1 MAYGLRH
8 ELEAIG
14 RVVLDPLLDVPLV
27 GTVGRLLQEIGR
39 TAEQA
44 VFFLLPVSSTASPD
58 GRAFA
63 ATALLALIVLG
74 YFALTKRLWHT
85 SDNLAVQQ
93 LFQST
98 SKGERNQQRLV
109 ASLVARLGLV
119 PLGVAVVTLFG
130 FEVGDVRLFLWNAV
144 WVAPMLPFA
153 IFFLVLPVA
162 LLWPLGRLSVAGY
175 RQVREWVN
183 ATRR

>member
-1 MAYGLRH
+1 M
-8 ELEAIG
+8 
-14 RVVLDPLLDVPLV
+14 
-27 GTVGRLLQEIGR
+27 
-39 TAEQA
+39 
-44 VFFLLPVSSTASPD
+44 
-58 GRAFA
+58 
-63 ATALLALIVLG
+63 
-74 YFALTKRLWHT
+74 
-85 SDNLAVQQ
+85 
-93 LFQST
+93 FQST